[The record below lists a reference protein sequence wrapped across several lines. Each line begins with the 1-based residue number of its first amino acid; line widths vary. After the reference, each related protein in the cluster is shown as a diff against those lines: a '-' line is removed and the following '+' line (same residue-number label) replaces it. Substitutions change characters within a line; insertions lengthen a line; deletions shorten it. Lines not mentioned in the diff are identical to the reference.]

1 MPGLTPLHARRFVDA
16 QACHHGL
23 VAARMD
29 YSRSR
34 SDPRRHLV
42 GIAVVV
48 LLHVGVAYA
57 LVTGLAKKVVDVV
70 RAPVETQVI
79 EEIKKP
85 PPPELV
91 LPPTPRLEA
100 PAPSFIPPPEVRV
113 ATPSPVQNTITVTTS
128 TPPPAPAP
136 VVIAP
141 VAPPVAAPTIVA
153 ARPPPIAP
161 PAPVSA
167 AVVCSNYTTVMGDAG
182 YPREAVRAGLGK
194 GEALVQFTLG
204 ANGSIRDV
212 KVIRAS
218 DPIFARNSARIVAQY
233 ECQGQGRD
241 LFVQVPFSYKLD
253 NWGGSPARRAQRN
266 TSTES
271 CCGSAP
277 CASRCPAAA
286 HAHPDDRGTP

>member
-1 MPGLTPLHARRFVDA
+1 
-16 QACHHGL
+16 
-23 VAARMD
+23 MD

-42 GIAVVV
+42 GIVVVV
-48 LLHVGVAYA
+48 LFHAGIVYA

-85 PPPELV
+85 PPPEIV

-113 ATPSPVQNTITVTTS
+113 ATPSPVQNTITVTTQ
-128 TPPPAPAP
+128 TPPPANTPA
-136 VVIAP
+136 VIARVEPP
-141 VAPPVAAPTIVA
+141 VMAPPQIVA
-153 ARPPPIAP
+153 ARPPLIAP

-167 AVVCSNYTTVMGDAG
+167 AVVCSNYATVMGDAG
-182 YPREAVRAGLGK
+182 YPREAVRAGLDK

-204 ANGSIRDV
+204 ANGAIKDI

-218 DPIFARNSARIVAQY
+218 NPIFARNSARIVAQY
-233 ECQGQGRD
+233 ECQGQGHD
-241 LFVQVPFSYKLD
+241 VFVQVPFSYRLD
-253 NWGGSPARRAQRN
+253 
-266 TSTES
+266 
-271 CCGSAP
+271 
-277 CASRCPAAA
+277 
-286 HAHPDDRGTP
+286 